1 MKDEEKI
8 VEEYGFE
15 DVPVDTSDTPDFT
28 DFIEHVNNI
37 DNRPTGS
44 EEKKVP
50 RRAPKAAPPVEE
62 EFIPFDPHREI
73 VISDSTKPP
82 KKRKHHG

>member
-15 DVPVDTSDTPDFT
+15 DVPIDTSDTPDFT
-28 DFIEHVNNI
+28 DFIEHIDNI
-37 DNRPTGS
+37 DNRPDVAGD
-44 EEKKVP
+44 KKKKS
-50 RRAPKAAPPVEE
+50 PKAKPPVEE

-73 VISDSTKPP
+73 IISDSTKPP
-82 KKRKHHG
+82 KKRKKHHG

>member
-1 MKDEEKI
+1 MLDEEKI
-8 VEEYGFE
+8 VEEYGFD
-15 DVPVDTSDTPDFT
+15 DVPIDTSDTPDFT
-28 DFIEHVNNI
+28 DFIEHIDNI
-37 DNRPTGS
+37 DNRPDEGKGA
-44 EEKKVP
+44 KKQKTP
-50 RRAPKAAPPVEE
+50 HQKKPPVEE

>member
-8 VEEYGFE
+8 VEEYGFD
-15 DVPVDTSDTPDFT
+15 DVSLDTSDTPDFT
-28 DFIEHVNNI
+28 DFIEHVDNI
-37 DNRPTGS
+37 ENRPDEAG
-44 EEKKVP
+44 EAPK
-50 RRAPKAAPPVEE
+50 RQRAPKKAPVEE

-73 VISDSTKPP
+73 VISPTTKPP